1 MRSRSNFIPHIRAL
15 CFYQHRNL
23 SRSSLEVILDR
34 DLADLYVVETRVL
47 NQAVHRNIRRFPKD
61 FMFELTRDEIMRVSQ
76 IVTSSQIKY
85 SKRVHAFTEQGVAM
99 LSSVLKSERAI
110 EVNIAIIRTFV
121 RLRQMLASNKK
132 LARKIE
138 EMEKKYDEQFQVVF
152 EAIKQLMAPPEKPKK
167 GIGFLVKEGRAA
179 YGKGTKKSSR

>member
-1 MRSRSNFIPHIRAL
+1 
-15 CFYQHRNL
+15 
-23 SRSSLEVILDR
+23 
-34 DLADLYVVETRVL
+34 
-47 NQAVHRNIRRFPKD
+47 
-61 FMFELTRDEIMRVSQ
+61 MFELTRDEIMGISQ

-110 EVNIAIIRTFV
+110 EVNIAIMRTFV

-167 GIGFLVKEGRAA
+167 GIGFLWSPYFSACDSLPAIASAQARRA
-179 YGKGTKKSSR
+179 GQNRFNFHREEKVCGSTLLIWLVIF